1 MMKSSPDARP
11 RPERHIPE
19 RTCAACRNVK
29 PKRELIRIVRTPTA
43 GVLVDGTGKTAG
55 RGAYLCK
62 ATSCW
67 DDPAKIHRLEYV
79 LRTKLTPQDKQ
90 RLEEYRA
97 RLPELKGSGGQAR
110 LSVKESSGD
119 QR

>member
-1 MMKSSPDARP
+1 MKSNPDART
-11 RPERHIPE
+11 RPARHVPE
-19 RTCAACRNVK
+19 RTCVTCRRVK
-29 PKRELIRIVRTPTA
+29 PKRDLIRIVRTATA
-43 GVLVDGTGKTAG
+43 GVVADETGKTAG

-62 ATSCW
+62 TRTCW
-67 DDPAKIHRLEYV
+67 DDPARVNRLEYV

-97 RLPELKGSGGQAR
+97 RL
-110 LSVKESSGD
+110 SVKESSGD